1 MLNQE
6 HIKEKLMNG
15 SLHNCRRSALPDA
28 MLSSSQQTVQRAA
41 LEALAKLAWGNRQ
54 TCDAVMSAGRSMQS
68 LERL

>member
-1 MLNQE
+1 MVVCT
-6 HIKEKLMNG
+6 IAG
-15 SLHNCRRSALPDA
+15 ALPCLIA